1 MPAVKAPA
9 SEQTVIRRHPRRR
22 SLAATVPD
30 VACRSGR
37 DHDDAG
43 RLRRPRPEQAEGPGA
58 RRRVGAGRG
67 RGDGLL
73 GRVDVGHHNA
83 VGAEVQRPADVGEGR
98 RPRPHERIR
107 PAGRD
112 GGEHAGQVGF
122 AGPAV
127 LQVHDHVVD
136 ARSDDDLSGNGTRD
150 GRPDAVQRLG
160 TAQSISKADRRSH
173 PRSVAESGQP
183 ASSRAT
189 TAPAR
194 RKAALST
201 SRWVTSRT
209 RRAPTTDSST
219 PSARAAAASVAAPY
233 AEEVRSSG
241 TMLVSTAAGS
251 TTLGAASAI
260 TSASIRARAW
270 SSASRS
276 TWWRSAYNPA
286 AARMPAWRM
295 PPPSRRRS
303 TRASATA
310 AALATTTEPTGAPS
324 PLDRHTDR
332 VSNSSPYAESCT
344 PLATLAFQIR
354 APSQCSAIPCP
365 AVYPLGTLVALRELT

>member
-1 MPAVKAPA
+1 MA
-9 SEQTVIRRHPRRR
+9 S
-22 SLAATVPD
+22 SAARD
-30 VACRSGR
+30 

-43 RLRRPRPEQAEGPGA
+43 RLRRPWPEQAEGPGA

-67 RGDGLL
+67 HGDGLL
-73 GRVDVGHHNA
+73 GRVDVGHHNT
-83 VGAEVQRPADVGEGR
+83 VGAEVQRPADVGKGR

-122 AGPAV
+122 TGPAV

-136 ARSDDDLSGNGTRD
+136 ARSDDDLSGNRTRD
-150 GRPDAVQRLG
+150 GRPDAEQRLG

-189 TAPAR
+189 TEPAR
-194 RKAALST
+194 
-201 SRWVTSRT
+201 
-209 RRAPTTDSST
+209 
-219 PSARAAAASVAAPY
+219 
-233 AEEVRSSG
+233 
-241 TMLVSTAAGS
+241 
-251 TTLGAASAI
+251 
-260 TSASIRARAW
+260 
-270 SSASRS
+270 RS